1 MLAQSFNQQPS
12 PVQLYVDRCCDP
24 TLLEPNYALNLEL
37 AEYIEQKKANTPRE
51 AAMAIVR
58 YVNHR
63 NPQVNMLALTLLQT
77 LVQTVG
83 YPFHLQVATKEFL
96 NELVRRFPERPP
108 PFPGP
113 VMTRILEVI
122 SDWREGICKESRW
135 KEDLGNIRD
144 MHRLLGFKG
153 YRFRDLPRAANRAF
167 VPTTENLKS
176 PDELEEEDRAAQ
188 AAKLQELIRRGTP
201 RDLAAAQELMKIMA
215 GANPDAKPDYRS
227 QTLKELE
234 KVQQKVILLN
244 DLLNNAAPGERF
256 AKGDAYDQVA
266 TICRQ
271 ARPKLQKWISDA
283 ESASSEDP
291 QVLET
296 CLELNDLIN
305 SVLNR
310 YESYLKGDFSM
321 QGVEIHG
328 GVLGAGSR
336 PPEAAPSVPND
347 LISLDE
353 SDQQSAAQPAN
364 GIDDLTGLFSS
375 APAAPSTPSGQPR
388 VAHGHG
394 PLTPAQ
400 LAALY
405 SQGSS
410 AGSRHAPQG
419 SMSAF
424 SVPSGFQPQPQGQG
438 SPAGP
443 GFFNLH
449 TMSAPQGTS
458 RVNTPTL
465 IAQQQQ
471 PQQPSNTGGFGA
483 FSSPPRQPLA
493 ATSTPSATGQNGGA
507 SKGKDPFAD
516 LENLF

>member
-1 MLAQSFNQQPS
+1 MLAQSFQQQAS

-37 AEYIEQKKANTPRE
+37 AGYITQKKANTPRE

-77 LVQTVG
+77 LVQSVG

-108 PFPGP
+108 PYPGP

-122 SDWREGICKESRW
+122 NDWREGICKESRW

-153 YRFRDLPRAANRAF
+153 YRFRDLPRGTNRSF

-176 PDELEEEDRAAQ
+176 PDELEEEDREAQ

-244 DLLNNAAPGERF
+244 DLLNNASPGERF

-271 ARPKLQKWISDA
+271 ARPKIQKWISDA

-291 QVLET
+291 HVLET

-310 YESYLKGDFSM
+310 YESYLRGDFSV

-328 GVLGAGSR
+328 GVLGAGSP
-336 PPEAAPSVPND
+336 PPEPAAAKPID

-353 SDQQSAAQPAN
+353 SEQHSAVPQTS
-364 GIDDLTGLFSS
+364 GSDDLAGLFGP
-375 APAAPSTPSGQPR
+375 APAAPVQAA
-388 VAHGHG
+388 AHH
-394 PLTPAQ
+394 PFTPAQ
-400 LAALY
+400 ITSLY
-405 SQGSS
+405 SQGSTTR
-410 AGSRHAPQG
+410 GMHTPQG
-419 SMSAF
+419 SL
-424 SVPSGFQPQPQGQG
+424 SGFSGSDGFSPQPQNQA
-438 SPAGP
+438 SPAHP

-449 TMSAPQGTS
+449 TMSVPQGSS
-458 RVNTPTL
+458 RTGTPTL
-465 IAQQQQ
+465 TGQQPQAQAQQQH
-471 PQQPSNTGGFGA
+471 SGLDAFGP
-483 FSSPPRQPLA
+483 FNSPPMQPMQPPTA
-493 ATSTPSATGQNGGA
+493 PAVPAQNGGTG
-507 SKGKDPFAD
+507 KGKDPFAD
-516 LENLF
+516 LEGLF